1 MRLLIQRVLNA
12 SVIID
17 ENKFSSINKG
27 LVVFIG
33 ISKICNEEKI
43 DYLVDKLLK
52 YRIFES
58 EEKGFDLNVE
68 EINGDILLV
77 SQFTL
82 FADTK
87 NGRKPSFN
95 NSMKSNE
102 AEFFYKLFI
111 KKIKEKSKINIK
123 TGKFQAMMKVELTN
137 DGPVTLML
145 EK

>member
-1 MRLLIQRVLNA
+1 MRLLIQKVLNA

-17 ENKFSSINKG
+17 NNIFSSIDKG

-33 ISKICNEEKI
+33 ISKDCNEKKI
-43 DYLVDKLLK
+43 EYLVNKLLK

-58 EEKGFDLNVE
+58 EEKGFDLSVE
-68 EINGDILLV
+68 EIKGDILLV

-82 FADTK
+82 FADTN
-87 NGRKPSFN
+87 NGRKPNFN
-95 NSMKSNE
+95 NSMSSNE
-102 AEFFYKLFI
+102 AKFFYDLFI
-111 KKIKEKSKINIK
+111 QKIKEKTDLKIA
-123 TGKFQAMMKVELTN
+123 TGKFQANMKIELVN